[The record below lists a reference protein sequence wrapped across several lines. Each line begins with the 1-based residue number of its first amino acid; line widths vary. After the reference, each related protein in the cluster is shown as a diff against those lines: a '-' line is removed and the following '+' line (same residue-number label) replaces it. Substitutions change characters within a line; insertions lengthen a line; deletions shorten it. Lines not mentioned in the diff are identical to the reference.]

1 MKKTKKEYIIV
12 GKLPN
17 SDEEKVLMTRCEF
30 VKITDKTLAHR
41 LRRDLEAE
49 YSCNHCR
56 VVEVFK

>member
-17 SDEEKVLMTRCEF
+17 EDVEKVLMTRCEF
-30 VKITDKTLAHR
+30 VKITDKILAQR

-49 YSCNHCR
+49 YSCTHCR
-56 VVEVFK
+56 VVEVTK